1 MARVA
6 PDDEIGELH
15 LRRVQLR
22 TQSAPAICQVGQ
34 RDIGHQPLRR
44 FDERF
49 NRVDAAL
56 LEERQYTE
64 FAFERLDAKIEHLD
78 TKVDRLDMKVD
89 RLDTTVERLDT
100 TVERLAGKGERLDG
114 NVSRIERKLDQFI
127 DTQTKA
133 NELVERRLQL
143 LESET
148 Q

>member
-1 MARVA
+1 MVDRI
-6 PDDEIGELH
+6 DE
-15 LRRVQLR
+15 LRETVERVQ
-22 TQSAPAICQVGQ
+22 ADV
-34 RDIGHQPLRR
+34 RR

-49 NRVDAAL
+49 NQVDAAL
-56 LEERQYTE
+56 LEQRQYTE

-78 TKVDRLDMKVD
+78 TKVERLDTKVERLDTKVD
-89 RLDTTVERLDT
+89 RLD
-100 TVERLAGKGERLDG
+100 GKVERLDG

-143 LESET
+143 LESQT

>member
-1 MARVA
+1 MQADV
-6 PDDEIGELH
+6 
-15 LRRVQLR
+15 
-22 TQSAPAICQVGQ
+22 
-34 RDIGHQPLRR
+34 RR

-49 NRVDAAL
+49 NEVDAAL
-56 LEERQYTE
+56 LEPRQYTE
-64 FAFERLDAKIEHLD
+64 FALERLDAKIEHLD

-89 RLDTTVERLDT
+89 RLDT